1 MAYDLFLCG
10 PCAKN
15 GFYIFK
21 VLLGDDDGDND
32 DEDDKKQQ
40 RLHVESTG

>member
-1 MAYDLFLCG
+1 MAYDLFLDG
-10 PCAKN
+10 PRAKN

-21 VLLGDDDGDND
+21 VLLRDDHDGD

-40 RLHVESTG
+40 RLHVEPTD